1 MKVCHHQPR
10 KFPLLIRLISFI
22 LKLSSAYRVDGILSG
37 LPPPVKVASCLT

>member
-22 LKLSSAYRVDGILSG
+22 LKLSSAFGLMEFYPALS
-37 LPPPVKVASCLT
+37 LLSRPI